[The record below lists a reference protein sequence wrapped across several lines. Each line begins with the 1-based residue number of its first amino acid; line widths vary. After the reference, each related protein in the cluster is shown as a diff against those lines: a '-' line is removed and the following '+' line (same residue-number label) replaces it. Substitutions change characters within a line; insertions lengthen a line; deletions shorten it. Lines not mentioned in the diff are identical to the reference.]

1 MAYMYE
7 KWTLYKQDIKLKHRR
22 DKTIYFFTKR
32 KPKRG
37 TPSDMP
43 MGYRVKEATTKGS
56 GMPYVTKH

>member
-1 MAYMYE
+1 MAHMYE

-37 TPSDMP
+37 TPCNLPD
-43 MGYRVKEATTKGS
+43 GYMVLVNERIGLPYLKEK
-56 GMPYVTKH
+56 